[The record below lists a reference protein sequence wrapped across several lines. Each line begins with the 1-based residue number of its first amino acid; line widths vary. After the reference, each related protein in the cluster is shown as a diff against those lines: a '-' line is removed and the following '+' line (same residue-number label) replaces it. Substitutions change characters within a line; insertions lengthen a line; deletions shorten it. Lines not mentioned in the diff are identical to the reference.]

1 MQIVCN
7 TQLQYTLS
15 HAHEPL
21 ARVRPGEEFIV
32 DTEINVGNAMRSE
45 ADCLGP
51 GKIHWPYVNP
61 VTGPIYVET
70 VAAGDVIVV
79 RLHDIAIVPP
89 VYCALVP
96 GWSAFNPWLGR
107 DDFDYRTK
115 VVGVEKGEI
124 VWNHRLRF
132 RAKPMLGTIG
142 TAPLLQAI
150 ASTDNGPHGG
160 NIDVQEVEIGNSLH
174 LPCHVDGGLLYIGDA
189 QAYQGDGE
197 LACTSVECRARVRLS
212 IQVQPKSISMK
223 WPRLEGPDFIMTIVC
238 MHPLEDAF
246 RTAFQ
251 ELLNWV
257 REDYEVE
264 LEDAYMLLGQ
274 TVEARATQIC
284 NPKPTYVC
292 KLRKSFLAGF
302 NAR

>member
-1 MQIVCN
+1 VQVVRN
-7 TQLQYTLS
+7 NQLQYTLS
-15 HAHEPL
+15 HAHEPV

-32 DTEINVGNAMRSE
+32 ETEINVGDAMRTE
-45 ADCLGP
+45 ADRLGP
-51 GKIHWPYVNP
+51 GKIRWPYVNP

-70 VAAGDVIVV
+70 VNVGDVMVV
-79 RLHDIAIVPP
+79 HLHDIAIVPP
-89 VYCALVP
+89 VYCAIVP

-107 DDFDYRTK
+107 DDFNYRTK
-115 VVGVEKGEI
+115 VVRIEEGEI
-124 VWNHRLRF
+124 VWNDRLRF

-142 TAPLLQAI
+142 TAPVLQSI
-150 ASTDNGPHGG
+150 ASTDNGQHGG
-160 NIDVQEVEIGNSLH
+160 NIDVQEVAIGNCLYV
-174 LPCHVDGGLLYIGDA
+174 PCHFNGGLLYMGDA
-189 QAYQGDGE
+189 QAHQGDGE

-212 IQVQPKSISMK
+212 VEVRPKPKSMS
-223 WPRLEGPDFIMTIVC
+223 WPRVEGLDFIMTIVC

-257 REDYEVE
+257 REDYEAE
-264 LEDAYMLLGQ
+264 LEDVYMLLGQ

-292 KLRKSFLAGF
+292 KLRKSFLEGLR
-302 NAR
+302 AR